1 MLGILLQVQ
10 GRILAVKVPV
20 INALILIK
28 NLFLGKGE
36 RNIIVHIAKLCI
48 FAVGAAQKRFIEVW
62 FYYFCIFQCILQQ
75 RFTCCITSGGFGF
88 NQALIGIVIMFAIVI
103 SIFIDCGVIDCHEA
117 IFIIEVAIKP
127 PKIQCSTNRSKRISP
142 ARIRRLEMSGINR
155 VLGLCLL
162 IIIAQRLI
170 KFTEGY
176 PVAVT
181 YTSPSTVVITV
192 HAVQLVICIIVIQRT
207 GNIFCVCFFRKIS
220 GFNIYY
226 FSASTLPL
234 FGITRGGV
242 FWSPVA
248 ATLALAIY
256 CIVIRIR
263 IEALFRILI
272 A

>member
-1 MLGILLQVQ
+1 
-10 GRILAVKVPV
+10 
-20 INALILIK
+20 
-28 NLFLGKGE
+28 
-36 RNIIVHIAKLCI
+36 
-48 FAVGAAQKRFIEVW
+48 
-62 FYYFCIFQCILQQ
+62 
-75 RFTCCITSGGFGF
+75 
-88 NQALIGIVIMFAIVI
+88 
-103 SIFIDCGVIDCHEA
+103 
-117 IFIIEVAIKP
+117 
-127 PKIQCSTNRSKRISP
+127 
-142 ARIRRLEMSGINR
+142 MSGIKR
-155 VLGLCLL
+155 VLGLCSL

-176 PVAVT
+176 PGAVT

-207 GNIFCVCFFRKIS
+207 GNIFCVCFFRKRS
-220 GFNIYY
+220 GFNIYYIYY

-234 FGITRGGV
+234 FGITRGVV